1 MFILENY
8 FFLIFNPVAI
18 KLAPKAYRSSGANPP
33 VLGSSGAA
41 SGTSSTIS
49 SIGSSSISSSITSSS
64 SIDSSSITS
73 SSFSGSKLFSGCS
86 SFCSSSTTSCS
97 SCWISGGIFH
107 YLRILVEHWMTNL
120 KMLIP

>member
-41 SGTSSTIS
+41 SGTSSSTIS

-64 SIDSSSITS
+64 S
-73 SSFSGSKLFSGCS
+73 
-86 SFCSSSTTSCS
+86 
-97 SCWISGGIFH
+97 
-107 YLRILVEHWMTNL
+107 NL
-120 KMLIP
+120 P